1 MATPSSS
8 LRPGA
13 GCLPSKLVKRLNALR
28 TALGTMQNSDL
39 GQITDYLG
47 EKPQGGELLL
57 YLGMVSGVDGELQ
70 IDQIC

>member
-1 MATPSSS
+1 
-8 LRPGA
+8 
-13 GCLPSKLVKRLNALR
+13 
-28 TALGTMQNSDL
+28 MQNCNL
-39 GQITDYLG
+39 GQITEYLG